1 MPSRSRQVRRAEA
14 RRAQAKQATRSH
26 QGGRDGGGGGG
37 SPDLKDRVPRV
48 SKTTLWLAAG
58 AVVLVVAVIAVVSL
72 SSSSSSSSESSLLT
86 GSGYPNGDTSNT
98 RFTQGPINSSNVS
111 RLQPAWTLPLT
122 AKSQYGSYSASPIIS
137 GGAMF
142 SQDLASNVQA
152 INLKTGHVIWTKS
165 FESPDQGPNG
175 LVVAGGRVYGA
186 TATAAF
192 ALDEKTGQ
200 QLWSVTLTRNEHEGI
215 DMAPGYHNG
224 IVYVSTVPGN
234 NEKFYGAGGVGILW
248 ALEASTGK
256 KLWHFDTAPESL
268 WGQESVN
275 SGGGL
280 WYTPAFD
287 DEGSMYV
294 GTANPAPFPGTE
306 SSPWGSSRP
315 GPNLYTD
322 AIVKLNAQTGKVVW
336 HYQQTPHDLYDWDLQ
351 DPPILAEVKGRREVI
366 ASGKSGWVIALD
378 THSGKVLWKR
388 SVGIHNGHDNDG
400 VYAMRHEYSK
410 LSLPETVYPG
420 ELGGVIAPMSTNGT
434 DVFVPIVNHPVTF
447 NNQTEPQENGPST
460 GEVVALDLATGA
472 VRWTRKF
479 PAAVFGATTAVNDV
493 VFATTFEGALY
504 AFDAKTGNVVWET
517 KLPAATNTGVAVSG
531 DTLIAPAGLAAG
543 NGQTPEIVAYRNG
556 AG

>member
-14 RRAQAKQATRSH
+14 RRAQAKKTSSSSQ
-26 QGGRDGGGGGG
+26 GGGG
-37 SPDLKDRVPRV
+37 PELRERVPKL
-48 SKTTLWLAAG
+48 SKAAWLTAG
-58 AVVLVVAVIAVVSL
+58 AVALVIVAAIAVVSL

-98 RFTQGPINSSNVS
+98 RFTQGPISSANVS
-111 RLQPAWTLPLT
+111 RLKPAWTLSLS
-122 AKSQYGSYSASPIIS
+122 AKSQYGSYSSSPIIS

-142 SQDLASNVQA
+142 SQDLVSNVQA
-152 INLKTGHVIWTKS
+152 INVKTGHVIWTKS
-165 FESPDQGPNG
+165 YNSPDQGPNG

-200 QLWSVTLTRNEHEGI
+200 QIWSVTLIRNEHEGV

-234 NEKFYGAGGVGILW
+234 NEKFYGGGGVGIMW

-268 WGQESVN
+268 WGQEGVN

-287 DEGSMYV
+287 EEGNMYV

-306 SSPWGSSRP
+306 ASPWGSSRP

-322 AIVKLNAQTGKVVW
+322 AIVKLNAQTGKVEW
-336 HYQQTPHDLYDWDLQ
+336 YYQQTPHDLYDWDLQ
-351 DPPILAEVKGRREVI
+351 DPPILADVKGRKEVI

-378 THSGKVLWKR
+378 VHSGKVLWKR
-388 SVGIHNGHDNDG
+388 SVGTHNGHDNDG
-400 VYAMRHEYSK
+400 VYAMKREYSK
-410 LSLPETVYPG
+410 LGLPETVYPG

-434 DVFVPIVNHPVTF
+434 SVFVPVVNHPVTF

-460 GEVVALDLATGA
+460 GEVVALDAATGA
-472 VRWTRKF
+472 VKWKRAF
-479 PAAVFGATTAVNDV
+479 PAAAFGATTAVNDL
-493 VFATTFEGALY
+493 VFATTFEGTVYAL
-504 AFDAKTGNVVWET
+504 DAGSGSVVSEI

-531 DTLIAPAGLAAG
+531 DTLIAPAGLATG
-543 NGQTPEIVAYRNG
+543 SGQTPQIVAYRPG
-556 AG
+556 G

>member
-1 MPSRSRQVRRAEA
+1 MPSSSRQVRRAEA
-14 RRAQAKQATRSH
+14 RRAQAKKTTRSS
-26 QGGRDGGGGGG
+26 QGGSGG
-37 SPDLKDRVPRV
+37 PNLREKVPKL
-48 SKTTLWLAAG
+48 SKAAWLTVG
-58 AVVLVVAVIAVVSL
+58 AIVVAVVVVIVVVSL

-86 GSGYPNGDTSNT
+86 GSGYPNGNTSNT
-98 RFTQGPINSSNVS
+98 RYAQSTINSGNVS
-111 RLQPAWTLPLT
+111 QLQPAWTLPLT

-152 INLKTGHVIWTKS
+152 INLKTGQVIWTKS

-200 QLWSVTLTRNEHEGI
+200 QLWSVTLARNEHEGI

-234 NEKFYGAGGVGILW
+234 NEKFYGSGGVGILW

-256 KLWHFDTAPESL
+256 KLWHFDTVPESL

-287 DEGSMYV
+287 NEGNMYV

-351 DPPILAEVKGRREVI
+351 DPPILAEVKGRKVVI

-388 SVGIHNGHDNDG
+388 SVGTHNGHDNDG
-400 VYAMRHEYSK
+400 VYAMKHEYSK

-420 ELGGVIAPMSTNGT
+420 LLGGVIAPMSTNGT
-434 DVFVPIVNHPVTF
+434 SVFVPIVNHPVTF

-460 GEVVALDLATGA
+460 GEVVALDVATGA
-472 VRWTRKF
+472 VRWTHKF

-504 AFDAKTGNVVWET
+504 AFDASTGNVLWET
-517 KLPAATNTGVAVSG
+517 KLPAATNTGVVVSG

-543 NGQTPEIVAYRNG
+543 NGQTPQIVAYRNG

>member
-1 MPSRSRQVRRAEA
+1 M
-14 RRAQAKQATRSH
+14 
-26 QGGRDGGGGGG
+26 
-37 SPDLKDRVPRV
+37 
-48 SKTTLWLAAG
+48 
-58 AVVLVVAVIAVVSL
+58 LVVAAVAVVSL
-72 SSSSSSSSESSLLT
+72 SSSSSSSSASSLLS
-86 GSGYPNGDTSNT
+86 GSGFPNGNASNT
-98 RFTQGPINSSNVS
+98 RYTQGPINSGNVS
-111 RLQPAWTLPLT
+111 QLQPAWTLPLS
-122 AKSQYGSYSASPIIS
+122 AKSQYGSYSASPIVS

-152 INLKTGHVIWTKS
+152 IDLKTGKVIWSKDY
-165 FESPDQGPNG
+165 ESPDQGPNG

-248 ALEASTGK
+248 ALEAGTGR
-256 KLWHFDTAPESL
+256 KLWHFDTAPEGL

-275 SGGGL
+275 AGGGL

-287 DEGSMYV
+287 TEGNMYV

-322 AIVKLNAQTGKVVW
+322 AIVKLNAQTGKVEW
-336 HYQQTPHDLYDWDLQ
+336 YYQQTPHDLYDWDLQ
-351 DPPILAEVKGRREVI
+351 DPPILVNVAGRSEVI
-366 ASGKSGWVIALD
+366 AAGKAGWVLALD
-378 THSGKVLWKR
+378 SHSGKVLWKR
-388 SVGIHNGHDNDG
+388 SVGTHNGHDHDG
-400 VYAMRHEYSK
+400 VYAMKHEYSK

-420 ELGGVIAPMSTNGT
+420 LLGGVIAPMSTNGT
-434 DVFVPIVNHPVTF
+434 SVFVPVVNHPVTF
-447 NNQTEPQENGPST
+447 TNQTEPQENGPST
-460 GEVVALDLATGA
+460 GEVVALDAATGA
-472 VRWTRKF
+472 VKWTHKF
-479 PAAVFGATTAVNDV
+479 PAAAFGATTAVNDV

-504 AFDAKTGNVVWET
+504 AFDANTGNVVWET
-517 KLPAATNTGVAVSG
+517 KLPAATNTGVVVSG
-531 DTLIAPAGLAAG
+531 DTLIAPAGLAIG
-543 NGQTPEIVAYRNG
+543 SGQTPQIVAFRPG
-556 AG
+556 GG

>member
-14 RRAQAKQATRSH
+14 RRAQAKKATHST
-26 QGGRDGGGGGG
+26 QGGGG
-37 SPDLKDRVPRV
+37 PDLREKVPKL
-48 SKTTLWLAAG
+48 SKNAWLAVG
-58 AVVLVVAVIAVVSL
+58 AIAILLVAAIAVVSL
-72 SSSSSSSSESSLLT
+72 GSSSSSPNESALLT
-86 GSGYPNGDTSNT
+86 GSGYPNGNTSNT
-98 RFTQGPINSSNVS
+98 RFTQGPINSTDVS

-152 INLKTGHVIWTKS
+152 INLKSGKVIWTKS

-192 ALDEKTGQ
+192 ALDEKTGR

-248 ALEASTGK
+248 ALEGSTGR

-268 WGQESVN
+268 WGQEGVN

-287 DEGSMYV
+287 EEGNMYV

-306 SSPWGSSRP
+306 SSSWGSSRP

-322 AIVKLNAQTGKVVW
+322 ALVKLNAQTGKVEW
-336 HYQQTPHDLYDWDLQ
+336 YYQQTPHDLYDWDLQ
-351 DPPILAEVKGRREVI
+351 DPPILAEVKGRKEVI

-388 SVGIHNGHDNDG
+388 SVGVHNGHDNDG
-400 VYAMRHEYSK
+400 VYAMKHEYSK

-434 DVFVPIVNHPVTF
+434 DVFVPVVNHPVTF

-460 GEVVALDLATGA
+460 GEVVALDAATGA
-472 VRWTRKF
+472 IRWTRKF
-479 PAAVFGATTAVNDV
+479 PAAAFGATTAVNDL
-493 VFATTFEGALY
+493 VFATSFEGTVYAL
-504 AFDAKTGNVVWET
+504 DANSGNVVSEI
-517 KLPAATNTGVAVSG
+517 KLPAATNTGVAVNG
-531 DTLIAPAGLAAG
+531 NTLIAPAGLAAG
-543 NGQTPEIVAYRNG
+543 AGQTPQIVAYRYG